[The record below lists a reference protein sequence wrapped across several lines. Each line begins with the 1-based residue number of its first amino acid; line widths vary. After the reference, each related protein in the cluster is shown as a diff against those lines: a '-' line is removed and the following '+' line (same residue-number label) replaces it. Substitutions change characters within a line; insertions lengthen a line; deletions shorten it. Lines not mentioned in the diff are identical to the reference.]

1 MIRTRIAPSP
11 TWAMHIWTARAALFN
26 YLFAKQNNWK
36 FLIRIEDTDKERSL
50 QKYTEEILK
59 WLDWLGFKPD
69 EDVVYQSKNE
79 KKHIEAINFLLENNY
94 AYYAYETMEEL
105 QKMKEKAQIEKKTF
119 IYRQINYTQEQL
131 EQFKKE
137 WRKPVVRFKLPDEK
151 LAYDDLTKWN
161 ISFDIKN
168 VSDFVI
174 QKSDG
179 SPIFYIANV
188 VDDHIMWITH
198 VIRWEDHISNT
209 PKQILLYRAL
219 WYDLP
224 YFWHLPLLLNSN
236 RSKMSKRDTS
246 DVFVTV
252 KKFMQ
257 EWFLKQAVINF
268 IALLWWHTADDREIF
283 TMDEILKEFSPD
295 RVQSSNAVYDFQRA
309 IWFNGEHI
317 RALNDDEFIQNIK
330 EYVNTLLYDDVF
342 KTEDQELLAKL
353 KYWEQIIKG
362 WKLDNEAYNKKWI
375 KEIKVRLQ
383 TLKQF
388 VLYNEYLFDYVQV
401 SQDVLYNKKMKVS
414 EEIVKTHIQALIE
427 NLEKLENWNEEVLK
441 DIIITYNK
449 ENGLKNWQTLWPIRA
464 ILSWVQASPWAFE
477 LMVILWK
484 IETIKRLKNFISEL
498 D

>member
-26 YLFAKQNNWK
+26 YLFAKKNNWK

-50 QKYTEEILK
+50 QEHTEEILK
-59 WLDWLGFKPD
+59 WLEWLGLNYD
-69 EDVVYQSKNE
+69 EEIVYQSKNE
-79 KKHIEAINFLLENNY
+79 QKHIEAINYLLEKGY
-94 AYYAYETMEEL
+94 AYYAYETPEEL
-105 QKMKEKAQIEKKTF
+105 QKMKEKAQREKKAF
-119 IYRQINYTQEQL
+119 IYRQIKYTQEQL

-137 WRKPVVRFKLPDEK
+137 WRKPVVRFKVPDEVID
-151 LAYDDLTKWN
+151 YEDIIKWK
-161 ISFDIKN
+161 IKFDMKN

-188 VDDHIMWITH
+188 VDDHLMGITH

-209 PKQILLYRAL
+209 PKQILLYKAL

-236 RSKMSKRDTS
+236 KSKMSKRDTS

-252 KKFMQ
+252 KRFMQ
-257 EWFLKQAVINF
+257 EWFLPQAVINF
-268 IALLWWHTADDREIF
+268 IALLWWHTADDREFF
-283 TMDEILKEFSPD
+283 TMNDLLKEFSLD

-317 RALNDDEFIQNIK
+317 RALSDEEFIESIK
-330 EYVNTLLYDDVF
+330 KYVNTLLYDDVF
-342 KTEDQELLAKL
+342 KTQDDELLSKL
-353 KYWEQIIKG
+353 KYWEKIINE
-362 WKLDNEAYNKKWI
+362 WKLDDEAYNKKWI

-388 VLYNEYLFDYVQV
+388 VLYNEYLFDYVKV
-401 SQDVLYNKKMKVS
+401 SDEILFNKKMKVS
-414 EEIVKTHIQALIE
+414 KEIVKTHIPTLIKK
-427 NLEKLENWNEEVLK
+427 LEELENWDEENLK
-441 DIIITYNK
+441 DLIITYNK
-449 ENGLKNWQTLWPIRA
+449 ENWLKNWQTLWPIRSV
-464 ILSWVQASPWAFE
+464 LSWVQASPWAFE
-477 LMVILWK
+477 LMFIFWK
-484 IETIKRLKNFISEL
+484 DETLKRLKKFVSEM
-498 D
+498 